1 MVRLTKGGCR
11 SGQTGRVKGALA
23 YAYEGSNPSSPIG
36 ECLRY
41 SQFAPR
47 KQNHKMVLL
56 GANCSVKPD
65 TLRAYWLMPT
75 GFESSFPMG

>member
-1 MVRLTKGGCR
+1 MVRLTKGG
-11 SGQTGRVKGALA
+11 
-23 YAYEGSNPSSPIG
+23 
-36 ECLRY
+36 CLRY

-65 TLRAYWLMPT
+65 TLRAPT
-75 GFESSFPMG
+75 RADAGVVKRGTLRAY